1 MPASTRGVSAEMSI
15 SARGVPA
22 EMSISAR
29 GVPALTNRLQR
40 RRTMRSTAPSRSAS
54 ARHGAFGG
62 VVLSVVRGSPLRDS
76 LLGNGVVLSDS
87 LLGRSGGCIKCATSS
102 SSTRSA
108 SSKGYGMLGTA
119 PRAVGKALDERSCRW
134 TSNHWRRLH
143 SRYSSALQPA

>member
-1 MPASTRGVSAEMSI
+1 MGCSKRIVGESAVVGGGRAVVGECACNLASVCNLALSSIDARESMPASTRGVSAEISI

-29 GVPALTNRLQR
+29 GVPALTNRPQR
-40 RRTMRSTAPSRSAS
+40 RRTMRSTAPSRSASATSRSASAPSRSASAPSRSAS

-87 LLGRSGGCIKCATSS
+87 L
-102 SSTRSA
+102 
-108 SSKGYGMLGTA
+108 
-119 PRAVGKALDERSCRW
+119 
-134 TSNHWRRLH
+134 
-143 SRYSSALQPA
+143 

>member
-1 MPASTRGVSAEMSI
+1 MPASTRGVSAEMSISARGVPAEMSI

-54 ARHGAFGG
+54 APSRSASAPSRSASARHGAFGG

-87 LLGRSGGCIKCATSS
+87 L
-102 SSTRSA
+102 
-108 SSKGYGMLGTA
+108 
-119 PRAVGKALDERSCRW
+119 
-134 TSNHWRRLH
+134 
-143 SRYSSALQPA
+143 